1 MAKERPFEGGWLSR
15 EAIIIIMKI
24 LGTTLGTNNKVYTY
38 SPNQPKGGLG
48 GSAASAVTCCVGSY

>member
-38 SPNQPKGGLG
+38 SPNQLVRPGEQCSERRNL
-48 GSAASAVTCCVGSY
+48 